1 MTPTVRLRV
10 QLTVIAVVAVLSVG
24 ITGVYYARIPQELG
38 LGRYSVTVELAGGA
52 GLYTNANVTYRGSE
66 IGKVSALR
74 VTPTGASAV
83 VSLSSDVSVPASTR
97 AEVHSMSAIGEQFI
111 DLLPDTDDGPFL
123 GDGSV
128 IPIDRT
134 TIPTAVAPTIDR
146 LDAAFR
152 SVDPVTLGRV
162 LDDSS
167 LALGADGDT
176 LGELLD
182 SLGSVTTATRENIDP
197 IAALVTDLDPVLGA
211 TAASSDAIRSWAA
224 SLATVTGQVST
235 RDGNLRSVIDGGEP
249 LGAAVSGLFQDLRP
263 TLPLLLSNLISVEQV
278 AVTYNAALEQ
288 ILVLYPPLIAATQGT
303 GKANADA
310 GDPGQNT
317 YFAAQL
323 NDPPPC
329 TEGFLPADQR
339 RSPAEV
345 DTVPT
350 PTDLYCKVA
359 PDDPSAIRGARN
371 LPCQEFPG
379 RRAATVQLCRQG
391 AYDPNNGSY
400 ITDDGSRWVESTLS
414 DAPPATVEQMMLPDE

>member
-1 MTPTVRLRV
+1 
-10 QLTVIAVVAVLSVG
+10 
-24 ITGVYYARIPQELG
+24 
-38 LGRYSVTVELAGGA
+38 
-52 GLYTNANVTYRGSE
+52 
-66 IGKVSALR
+66 
-74 VTPTGASAV
+74 
-83 VSLSSDVSVPASTR
+83 
-97 AEVHSMSAIGEQFI
+97 MSAIGEQFI
-111 DLLPDTDDGPFL
+111 DLLPDTDDSPFL

-224 SLATVTGQVST
+224 SLATVIGQVSA

-339 RSPAEV
+339 RSPVEV